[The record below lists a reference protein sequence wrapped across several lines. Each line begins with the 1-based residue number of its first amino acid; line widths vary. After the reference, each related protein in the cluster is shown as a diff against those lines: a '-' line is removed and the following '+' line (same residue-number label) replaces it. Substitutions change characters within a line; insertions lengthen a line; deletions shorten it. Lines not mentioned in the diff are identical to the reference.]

1 MAASAPPFD
10 SHSDQQSNHQFPFEF
25 APHLTQDSELLRQL
39 DFLPGLKE
47 LLMVRQVHALEHA
60 TAWVL
65 TESMPPRP
73 ASAPFSFFPSPSE
86 AEQVGGM
93 STSEGFYL
101 YGKFDITQ
109 LRRATQR
116 ALERIVSGEWNLAV
130 HPRCGTNMSV
140 GMLLTAGLAIGTH
153 LVLPREPIGQLLGLG
168 AATMTAMQLAP
179 ELGGWAQKY
188 VTTAIPFNLTIEGI
202 HFLGERQ
209 GYPTHFV
216 RVKWIDR

>member
-10 SHSDQQSNHQFPFEF
+10 SQFPSQFPLEF
-25 APHLTQDSELLRQL
+25 TPHLTQDSELLRQL
-39 DFLPGLKE
+39 SFVPGLKE

-65 TESMPPRP
+65 TESLPPRP
-73 ASAPFSFFPSPSE
+73 ANEPFSLFPTPAE
-86 AEQVGGM
+86 ADQIGGM
-93 STSEGFYL
+93 STHEGFYL
-101 YGKFDITQ
+101 HGKFETPE
-109 LRRATQR
+109 LRRAAQR
-116 ALERIVSGEWNLAV
+116 ALQRIVSGEWNLAV

-168 AATMTAMQLAP
+168 AATMTAFQLAP

-188 VTTAIPFNLTIEGI
+188 VTTAIPFNLAIADVEA
-202 HFLGERQ
+202 LGERQ
-209 GYPTHFV
+209 GYPEHFV
-216 RVKWIDR
+216 RVKWIERYRR